1 MDFDVRLQRAIQRG
15 QQSKATAVER
25 RVREEMSEEECKSL
39 HSRFRLEL
47 SEHVEQCLKRV
58 ADAFPGF
65 DYSPIVSSDGWGAKI
80 SRDDIEGGAG
90 RPLTKRYSRLEM
102 LIKPYT
108 ASRILELQ
116 TRGTIRNKEVL
127 SRNHFQFL
135 AEADLDGF
143 RELINQWV
151 LEYVEKFSATE

>member
-1 MDFDVRLQRAIQRG
+1 MDFDGRLQRAIQRG
-15 QQSKATAVER
+15 QQSKASAAEQR
-25 RVREEMSEEECKSL
+25 KSAEMTEEECKSL
-39 HSRFRLEL
+39 HSRCRLQL
-47 SEHVEQCLKRV
+47 SEHIEQCLKRV

-65 DYSPIVSSDGWGAKI
+65 DYETVVSIDGWGAKI
-80 SRDDIEGGAG
+80 SRDDLEGGAG

-108 ASRILELQ
+108 SSRILEMSA
-116 TRGTIRNKEVL
+116 RGTIRNKEVV

-135 AEADLDGF
+135 AEVDLEGF

>member
-1 MDFDVRLQRAIQRG
+1 MDFDARLQRAIQRG
-15 QQSKATAVER
+15 QQSKASAEQQR
-25 RVREEMSEEECKSL
+25 LRAELSEEECKSL
-39 HSRFRLEL
+39 HSRSRLEL
-47 SEHVEQCLKRV
+47 SEHIERCLKRV

-65 DYSPIVSSDGWGAKI
+65 DYAPVVSSDGWGAKI

-108 ASRILELQ
+108 SSRILELQ
-116 TRGTIRNKEVL
+116 ARGMIRNKEVL

-151 LEYVEKFSATE
+151 LEYVEKFSATD